1 MQIIFGQPKSSYQKM
16 KNQNLQFCN
25 ETIHPGESLSL
36 ALPLPELF
44 SCAPLYMPIK
54 IIHGT
59 KQGPSILITAAMHGN
74 EFNGTEIIN
83 RLIALNCMK
92 QLSGTVIAVPVMNVY
107 GLMNRSRHLH
117 NGTEL
122 DRCFPGSKSGTHAA
136 RMAYLF
142 SEQVFSKAD
151 VCIDLQTGFLNHT
164 NLPQIYIGAE
174 SAHEKI
180 LAEAFNAP
188 VISEIAL
195 EKGTLRSLAN
205 EKRKPFLSYVAG
217 EAMRFDEHAIK
228 VGVNGI
234 LNVLR
239 QLQMLPPLKKNK
251 NDNHSKKLNSFYTE
265 KNLWVRA
272 STSGIGYTKHKLGQ
286 SVKRGETLCIIKDP
300 MGATENEAVYS
311 PEDAII
317 VGKNNLPL
325 VHEGEGLFQLAV
337 FSKMQYAATH
347 LKDWKDESTKHFQSQ
362 KSE

>member
-1 MQIIFGQPKSSYQKM
+1 MQIIFQVKLKVVIKM

-54 IIHGT
+54 IVHGK
-59 KQGPSILITAAMHGN
+59 KQGPCVLITAAMHGN

-83 RLIALNCMK
+83 RLVSLNSMK
-92 QLSGTVIAVPVMNVY
+92 QLSGTLIAVPVMNVY

-117 NGTEL
+117 NGIEL

-136 RMAYLF
+136 RMAHLF
-142 SEQVFSKAD
+142 TKQVFSKAD

-164 NLPQIYIGAE
+164 NLPQVYIGAD
-174 SAHEKI
+174 HEKI

-188 VISEIAL
+188 VISKALL
-195 EKGTLRSLAN
+195 EKGTLRFLAN
-205 EKRKPFLSYVAG
+205 KHRKPFISYVAG
-217 EAMRFDEHAIK
+217 EAMRLDEHAIK
-228 VGVNGI
+228 VGVSGM

-239 QLQMLPPLKKNK
+239 QLQMLPSLKKHK
-251 NDNHSKKLNSFYTE
+251 SDKAKKLKNFYTE

-272 STSGIGYTKHKLGQ
+272 STSGVSHTKHKLGQ
-286 SVKRGETLCIIKDP
+286 SVKKGEALCIIKDP
-300 MGATENEAVYS
+300 FGATENEIVYA
-311 PEDAII
+311 PEDAVI

-325 VHEGEGLFQLAV
+325 VHEGERLFQLAV
-337 FSKMQYAATH
+337 FSSMQHAASH
-347 LKDWKDESTKHFQSQ
+347 LEDWKDKSTEQLQ
-362 KSE
+362 KTE

>member
-1 MQIIFGQPKSSYQKM
+1 M
-16 KNQNLQFCN
+16 KNHNLQFCN

-54 IIHGT
+54 IIHGK
-59 KQGPSILITAAMHGN
+59 KQGPCILITAAMHGN

-83 RLIALNCMK
+83 RLVAASSMK
-92 QLSGTVIAVPVMNVY
+92 QLSGTIIAVPVMNVY

-117 NGTEL
+117 NGIEL

-142 SEQVFSKAD
+142 TKQVFSKAD
-151 VCIDLQTGFLNHT
+151 VCVDLQTGLLNHT

-174 SAHEKI
+174 SDYEKS

-188 VISEIAL
+188 VISETPL
-195 EKGTLRSLAN
+195 EKGTLRSLAHRH
-205 EKRKPFLSYVAG
+205 KKPFLSYVAG

-228 VGVNGI
+228 VGVNGMVS
-234 LNVLR
+234 VLR
-239 QLQMLPPLKKNK
+239 QLKMLPPLKKNK
-251 NDNHSKKLNSFYTE
+251 SDNPKSFKSFYTE

-272 STSGIGYTKHKLGQ
+272 STSGVGYTKHKLGQ
-286 SVKRGETLCIIKDP
+286 SVKKGEALCIIKDP
-300 MGATENEAVYS
+300 LGATENETIHS

-325 VHEGEGLFQLAV
+325 VHEGEGLFQLAI
-337 FSKMQYAATH
+337 FSKMQHAASH
-347 LKDWKDESTKHFQSQ
+347 LEDWKDKSTKHFQSQ
-362 KSE
+362 KTE